1 MNFRLMKY
9 NCLINLAKCKRKLNS
24 YELAVDYCT
33 QALYIHNTSDGLLLR
48 SRIKRD
54 QRLYNDALA
63 DLLAAKT
70 LDPTNSD
77 LDRYINRLNTDLQHC
92 HETLL

>member
-1 MNFRLMKY
+1 MKFF
-9 NCLINLAKCKRKLNS
+9 LF
-24 YELAVDYCT
+24 
-33 QALYIHNTSDGLLLR
+33 
-48 SRIKRD
+48 
-54 QRLYNDALA
+54 RLYNDALA